1 MDRRPAARVLSFL
14 AWTEESLE
22 GLIQEHTK
30 NFNVI
35 SIKKEYHRY
44 DLICPMRAKVL
55 VRKR

>member
-1 MDRRPAARVLSFL
+1 L